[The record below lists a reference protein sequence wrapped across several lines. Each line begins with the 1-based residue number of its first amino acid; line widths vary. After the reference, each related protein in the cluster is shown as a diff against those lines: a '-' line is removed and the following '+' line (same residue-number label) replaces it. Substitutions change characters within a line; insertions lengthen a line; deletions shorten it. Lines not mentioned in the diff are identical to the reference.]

1 MKDVRLEDSGVYSCQ
16 ATNGFGHRTVDFT
29 IHVFGLCI
37 NREMTFLRIYNS
49 DEDNTAN
56 SPKES
61 LILANTTMP
70 PTWLSDSGI
79 GDSNAVQVNN
89 GGRLELRCP
98 AMGRPLPDIRWYKNG
113 ILLGTSREIIYV
125 LSDEFHNTF
134 YSFASILRHFH
145 HRSCHQV

>member
-1 MKDVRLEDSGVYSCQ
+1 MDSGTGLWTLQ
-16 ATNGFGHRTVDFT
+16 FT
-29 IHVFGLCI
+29 FLVCVNL
-37 NREMTFLRIYNS
+37 EMKFLRIYNS

-113 ILLGTSREIIYV
+113 ILLGTSRGIIHV
-125 LSDEFHNTF
+125 SSEFYNTF
-134 YSFASILRHFH
+134 
-145 HRSCHQV
+145 